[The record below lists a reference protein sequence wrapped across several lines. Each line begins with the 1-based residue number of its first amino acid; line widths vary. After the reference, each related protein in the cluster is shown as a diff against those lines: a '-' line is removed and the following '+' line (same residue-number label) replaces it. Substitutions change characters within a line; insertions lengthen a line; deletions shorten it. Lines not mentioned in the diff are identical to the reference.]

1 MDVMDVGGVR
11 DVRRERQGREGREGR
26 QGRDVSGRWRVNYEK
41 VGCMRALTRE
51 RS

>member
-11 DVRRERQGREGREGR
+11 DVRRGRQGREGR